1 MNQPTLPHIIAKKRK
16 SDWQTQCIYWHSL
29 AVVQSCM
36 SLVYDEEVKQLS
48 HLVWWGEE
56 KIKDLI
62 FFCAYFHDLGKITKQ
77 FQDTINYGKKS
88 THAYYSLFPLSHIRD
103 FCFDRELDFGLDGWE
118 VNMLHAV
125 IATHHSSL
133 KNNAP
138 YLSDEVCIVDFFD
151 AELTQFFCDYQN
163 YYELYRWKKCL
174 YRYAPSWDNHAN
186 NIYPTWKCLIDWT
199 TLWWLDKVKIL
210 ESLRYL
216 YGYVLWVLNIGDWLA
231 SASFDSQEPPVIS
244 WKYIPTRELLE
255 KSITEKI
262 KNPVIWKLFQEQAS
276 KIKGNVFMEI
286 PTGEGKTEASLL
298 WAINN
303 RTNPHTKI
311 IYTLPTQTTS
321 NKLFERIKEIFGD
334 NHCGII
340 HSNADTVLRNMFE
353 QDDGSVDDRYHG
365 EKLFSKTFNK
375 PITVSTIDAFLKFF
389 INVGKRNMPL
399 KNYFNA
405 LLIIDEVHA
414 YDFKLMWFL
423 ADNLPRLAAYGI
435 KVCIMSASFPDQ
447 LKQKVLWSDR
457 QQQYTF
463 ITQPDLY
470 EKKAN
475 IIHKKECILDDDMK
489 FIVSQYQSWK
499 NTIIIRNTVKY
510 ATKTYKYLQSQWV
523 NCMLYHSGFKRW
535 DRVLKED
542 EIFYRLGDR
551 NPEKSEEVR
560 TRIKEQYKNKQKP
573 IVMWDN
579 PKNYHLVN
587 FIDYLQTIDIA
598 KPFVLI
604 ATQVVEMSLD
614 IDFDVMCTDNAPFD
628 ALMQRFGRVNRKKKD
643 ETKGDIYIYGKLEY
657 REWKYPYKSFLLKE
671 TFDHIAPWYDTLW
684 HYNSLLNTIIDTVF
698 TNTSYINDMAIFE
711 TWKNLYTEK
720 LKTNHGIFKYA
731 EEYDIRAID
740 KELAK
745 VDCYTY
751 RDYEHREIYPKFSEE
766 LLMGIPIYV
775 LKWEKH
781 SHRLKF
787 PKWSL
792 DQQKLYHDVFDIG
805 YTYTDGIDIDQEAFD
820 NFL

>member
-1 MNQPTLPHIIAKKRK
+1 
-16 SDWQTQCIYWHSL
+16 
-29 AVVQSCM
+29 M

-48 HLVWWGEE
+48 KLVWWSEE
-56 KIKDLI
+56 KIRDLI

-77 FQDTINYGKKS
+77 FQKTIEDRKNRS
-88 THAYYSLFPLSHIRD
+88 NHAYYSLFPIFGIKD
-103 FCFDRELDFGLDGWE
+103 FCITYKPKTRGQPFVLDVLQT
-118 VNMLHAV
+118 V

-133 KNNAP
+133 QDQRP
-138 YLSDEVCIVDFFD
+138 YGSEDFSFQNCRIDWIRPALDQYFVD
-151 AELTQFFCDYQN
+151 YSRR
-163 YYELYRWKKCL
+163 YEHYMKKPCEYIFTLPDNLETIDIYPSWKKL
-174 YRYAPSWDNHAN
+174 VN
-186 NIYPTWKCLIDWT
+186 
-199 TLWWLDKVKIL
+199 DKIQGEFHTAKHL

-244 WKYIPTRELLE
+244 WKYTPTRELLE
-255 KSITEKI
+255 ESISSKI
-262 KNPVIWKLFQEQAS
+262 KSDVVWKSFQEQAS
-276 KIKGNVFMEI
+276 KTKGNVFMEI

-303 RTNPHTKI
+303 RINPHTKI

-399 KNYFNA
+399 KNYFNS

-423 ADNLPRLAAYGI
+423 ADNLPRLKDYGI
-435 KVCIMSASFPDQ
+435 KICLMSASFPDQ
-447 LKQKVLWSDR
+447 LRQKVLWSDR

-470 EKKAN
+470 QKKAN
-475 IIHKKECILDDDMK
+475 IIHKKECILDDNMG
-489 FIVSQYQSWK
+489 FIMSQYQSWK
-499 NTIIIRNTVKY
+499 NTIIIRNTVKH

-573 IVMWDN
+573 IVVWDN
-579 PKNYHLVN
+579 PQNYHLVN
-587 FIDYLQTIDIA
+587 FSDYLQTIDIT
-598 KPFVLI
+598 KSFVLI

-643 ETKGDIYIYGKLEY
+643 ETKGDIYIYGELEY
-657 REWKYPYKSFLLKE
+657 REWKYPYTTNTLKE
-671 TFDHIAPWYDTLW
+671 TFWGFDQGYNTLW
-684 HYNSLLNTIIDTVF
+684 DYNGWLNNITDRL
-698 TNTSYINDMAIFE
+698 FE
-711 TWKNLYTEK
+711 TIEQKNTMEIFNIWKNLYTEK
-720 LKTNHGIFKYA
+720 LRTNHGIFKYA
-731 EEYDIRAID
+731 DEYDIRAIEKD
-740 KELAK
+740 LAK

-751 RDYEHREIYPKFSEE
+751 RDYDHKLEYKKFNEE
-766 LLMGIPIYV
+766 LLIGIPLYV
-775 LKWEKH
+775 LKSDKHIHKLKHEQGSLENEKI
-781 SHRLKF
+781 
-787 PKWSL
+787 
-792 DQQKLYHDVFDIG
+792 YHHVFDVG
-805 YTYTDGIDIDQEAFD
+805 YIYTDGIDIDQEAFD